1 MDDVH
6 DVPPLQIEVRDD
18 KMGYGED
25 TIDVVGEDADDALHG
40 VLEEWPRGL
49 TLTDIYI
56 RDTSRVSDDSVARI
70 LEQYDDVPKADDLVE
85 AINEHEEDSGAEMVC
100 QDCGDS
106 HDDGACWNETSIDEI
121 EVGSVSLDANWE
133 ASDPTS
139 RSGSEAQESPGR
151 TPAEVL
157 ADSAQ
162 LYEQKNEDYGNSWT
176 LVGETIA
183 LWSDELGVDEID
195 PTDPEQA
202 AKMGIYWERLI
213 KLIRAFNLEFNDETP
228 NNEST
233 AESHQDASTYA
244 AMHASLVE
252 RNNEE

>member
-25 TIDVVGEDADDALHG
+25 TIDVVGEDIDDALHG

-56 RDTSRVSDDSVARI
+56 RDASRVSDDSVARI
-70 LEQYDDVPKADDLVE
+70 LEQYDDVPKADNLVE
-85 AINEHEEDSGAEMVC
+85 AISLHEEDNGAEMVC
-100 QDCGDS
+100 EKCGDS
-106 HDDGACWNETSIDEI
+106 HDGGACWDEASIDEI
-121 EVGSVSLDANWE
+121 
-133 ASDPTS
+133 DPTG
-139 RSGSEAQESPGR
+139 GSDTEEHTPGR

-162 LYEQKNEDYGNSWT
+162 LYEAKNEDYGNSWT

-202 AKMGIYWERLI
+202 AEMGLYWERLI
-213 KLIRAFNLEFNDETP
+213 KLIRAFNLEFNDEAP

-252 RNNEE
+252 DTE